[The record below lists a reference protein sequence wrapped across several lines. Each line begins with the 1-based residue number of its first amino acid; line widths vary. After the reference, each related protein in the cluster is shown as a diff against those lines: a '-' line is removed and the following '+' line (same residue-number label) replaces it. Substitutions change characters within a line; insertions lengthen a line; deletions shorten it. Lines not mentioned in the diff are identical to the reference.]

1 MKYSDMTIEE
11 AEIIQKHIQC
21 EIIFNGDNKEI
32 IFNNIMEEF
41 INNFKEGLLNSLEKV
56 CKVAEA
62 IGNTIAKIITTIKEY
77 IIKLFDKKISK
88 KRFMKLL
95 QSKGMQRNVIN
106 HIVKNNKDKYTLWR
120 YFINIPPTIKDK
132 KQK

>member
-21 EIIFNGDNKEI
+21 EIICNGDNQEI
-32 IFNNIMEEF
+32 IFKNIMENF
-41 INNFKEGLLNSLEKV
+41 IKNFKEGLLNIFKKV
-56 CKVAEA
+56 YEVAET

-77 IIKLFDKKISK
+77 IIKLFDKKINK

-95 QSKGMQRNVIN
+95 QSKGIQRNEIN
-106 HIVKNNKDKYTLWR
+106 HIVKNNKDKYTMWR
-120 YFINIPPTIKDK
+120 YFINSPPYHKR
-132 KQK
+132 

>member
-21 EIIFNGDNKEI
+21 EIILDGDNKEI

-41 INNFKEGLLNSLEKV
+41 INNFKEGLLNIFKKV
-56 CKVAEA
+56 YEVAET
-62 IGNTIAKIITTIKEY
+62 IVNTIVEIMSTIKEH
-77 IIKLFDKKISK
+77 IIKLLDKKISK

-120 YFINIPPTIKDK
+120 YFINTPPTIKGK
-132 KQK
+132 K

>member
-11 AEIIQKHIQC
+11 AEIIQKHIKC
-21 EIIFNGDNKEI
+21 ETIFNGDEQEI
-32 IFNNIMEEF
+32 IFENIMEEF
-41 INNFKEGLLNSLEKV
+41 INNFKEGLLNIFEKV
-56 CKVAEA
+56 YKAVEA

-95 QSKGMQRNVIN
+95 QSKGMQRNEIN
-106 HIVKNNKDKYTLWR
+106 HIVKNNKDKYTVWR
-120 YFINIPPTIKDK
+120 YFIDSPPYH
-132 KQK
+132 QR

>member
-41 INNFKEGLLNSLEKV
+41 RNNFKEGLLNILKKV
-56 CKVAEA
+56 YKVVEA

>member
-41 INNFKEGLLNSLEKV
+41 INNFKEGLLNILKEV
-56 CKVAEA
+56 YKVAEA
-62 IGNTIAKIITTIKEY
+62 IGNTIAKIITTTKEY

-88 KRFMKLL
+88 KRFMKLSFTYEMPSL
-95 QSKGMQRNVIN
+95 KN
-106 HIVKNNKDKYTLWR
+106 HL
-120 YFINIPPTIKDK
+120 
-132 KQK
+132 

>member
-41 INNFKEGLLNSLEKV
+41 INNFKEGLLNILKEV
-56 CKVAEA
+56 YKVAEA
-62 IGNTIAKIITTIKEY
+62 IGNTIAKIITTTKEY

-95 QSKGMQRNVIN
+95 QSKGMQRNEIN

>member
-21 EIIFNGDNKEI
+21 EIILDGDNKEI
-32 IFNNIMEEF
+32 IFNNIMKEF
-41 INNFKEGLLNSLEKV
+41 INNFKERLLNILKKV
-56 CKVAEA
+56 YKVAEV

-88 KRFMKLL
+88 KRFMK
-95 QSKGMQRNVIN
+95 
-106 HIVKNNKDKYTLWR
+106 
-120 YFINIPPTIKDK
+120 
-132 KQK
+132 